1 MRKYMERA
9 RHQLS
14 LIAKFEV
21 ISVLKFS
28 LTSILFKSI
37 LTILTLNFLGTLAG
51 SVSKLDTPVFV
62 TTKLFVPTG
71 SL

>member
-1 MRKYMERA
+1 MRKYTERV

-37 LTILTLNFLGTLAG
+37 LTILTLNFVGTLAG
-51 SVSKLDTPVFV
+51 SVSKL
-62 TTKLFVPTG
+62 
-71 SL
+71 